1 MKMLMKGSFGAL
13 LLTAAMS
20 VAAFPVNVTSIDG
33 VFQNARLDNGNL
45 ANGNNT
51 SNINWG
57 NGNVKSG
64 YGFTGASPLP
74 LEIVDNSV
82 FSLGQLTHTN
92 NQITGPAL
100 TSTDLAVTLGFAGF
114 GDTGT
119 QDGTFVFAHDET
131 LDNGTYK
138 SCWLFFC
145 KTKHDGP
152 VDDTITQT
160 DASVTSSS
168 IILGGFEY
176 TLELLGLS
184 ETGSTSEG
192 SVRDYDLFAKLN
204 ASALPPVSVPEPGTL
219 ALLGLGLA
227 GLGMARRRIA

>member
-20 VAAFPVNVTSIDG
+20 VAAFPVDVTSIDG
-33 VFQNARLDNGNL
+33 VFQNALLDNGNL

-74 LEIVDNSV
+74 LEIFDDSV

-114 GDTGT
+114 GDTSA
-119 QDGTFVFAHDET
+119 QQGTFVFAHDET
-131 LDNGTYK
+131 LDNATYK
-138 SCWLFFC
+138 TCIFWFICS
-145 KTKHDGP
+145 TKHDGP

-160 DASVTSSS
+160 GASVTSSS
-168 IILGGFEY
+168 FILGGFEY
-176 TLELLGLS
+176 TLE
-184 ETGSTSEG
+184 
-192 SVRDYDLFAKLN
+192 
-204 ASALPPVSVPEPGTL
+204 
-219 ALLGLGLA
+219 
-227 GLGMARRRIA
+227 